1 MSALANFSPALSLIV
16 QLRRVGD
23 HAVHHR
29 TYNIYYLKQVRL
41 RARVHLG
48 LFEAQVHRPRP
59 R

>member
-23 HAVHHR
+23 H
-29 TYNIYYLKQVRL
+29 IYYLKQVRL

-48 LFEAQVHRPRP
+48 LLEVQVHRPRP